1 MHEMPRTNHTAAPPE
16 EPTVALRNAL
26 TELDDIELAARS
38 QDGDRRALEVLID
51 RYRRFARA
59 KSRGYFLVGGDA
71 DDIEQEALIDLYK
84 AARDFRPE
92 RQASFRAFA
101 ELCITRQ
108 IITAIKTAT
117 RQTHQPLN
125 QYVSISG
132 ARGGADPGE
141 RSVEE
146 LLHPHHDGD
155 PADNVVSGERMQA
168 MRTSMA
174 EMLSGLEVDVLK
186 LYVEGK
192 SYQEIGEQL
201 GRHVKSIDNALQRIK
216 RKLDQHLQLE
226 AVHEASELLTIG

>member
-1 MHEMPRTNHTAAPPE
+1 VAFRTASTDLP
-16 EPTVALRNAL
+16 
-26 TELDDIELAARS
+26 DDELAARFQS
-38 QDGDRRALEVLID
+38 GDRDALEALLD

-71 DDIEQEALIDLYK
+71 DDIEQEALIGLYK

-92 RQASFRAFA
+92 HQASFRAFA

-117 RQTHQPLN
+117 RQKHQPLN

-132 ARGGADPGE
+132 VRGSEDPGE

-146 LLHPHHDGD
+146 LLHAHHDAD
-155 PADNVVSGERMQA
+155 PADRVVSGERMDA

-192 SYQEIGEQL
+192 SYQEIGDQL

-216 RKLDQHLQLE
+216 RKLDQHLQRE
-226 AVHEASELLTIG
+226 AAAEAEAALVFG

>member
-1 MHEMPRTNHTAAPPE
+1 
-16 EPTVALRNAL
+16 VALRLDPRAL
-26 TELDDIELAARS
+26 ADLPDDELAATYQAGN
-38 QDGDRRALEVLID
+38 QDALQTMIE

-59 KSRGYFLVGGDA
+59 KARGYFLVGGDA
-71 DDIEQEALIDLYK
+71 DDVEQEALIGLYK
-84 AARDFRPE
+84 ATRDFRPE
-92 RQASFRAFA
+92 HQASFRAFA

-117 RQTHQPLN
+117 RQKHQPLN

-132 ARGGADPGE
+132 VRGSDDPGE
-141 RSVEE
+141 CSVEE
-146 LLHPHHDGD
+146 LLHSHHGAD
-155 PADNVVSGERMQA
+155 PAERVVADEGMDA

-174 EMLSGLEVDVLK
+174 EMLSGLEVDVLR

-216 RKLDQHLQLE
+216 RKLDVHLADQADAELE
-226 AVHEASELLTIG
+226 NVA

>member
-1 MHEMPRTNHTAAPPE
+1 MASIP
-16 EPTVALRNAL
+16 L
-26 TELDDIELAARS
+26 TDLADDELAARF
-38 QDGDRRALEVLID
+38 QAGDRLALEALIA

-71 DDIEQEALIDLYK
+71 DDIEQEALIGLYK

-92 RQASFRAFA
+92 HQASFRAFA

-117 RQTHQPLN
+117 RQKHQPLN

-132 ARGGADPGE
+132 VRGGDDPGE

-146 LLHPHHDGD
+146 LLHSHHDGD
-155 PADNVVSGERMQA
+155 PADNVISSERMQS
-168 MRTSMA
+168 MRSSMA

-192 SYQEIGEQL
+192 SYQEIGAQL

-216 RKLDQHLQLE
+216 RKLDHHLQLE
-226 AVHEASELLTIG
+226 AAHEAHELASIG

>member
-1 MHEMPRTNHTAAPPE
+1 
-16 EPTVALRNAL
+16 VATIAL
-26 TELDDIELAARS
+26 TDAADDELAARF
-38 QDGDRRALEVLID
+38 QGGDRFALEALIA

-71 DDIEQEALIDLYK
+71 DDIEQEALIGLYK

-92 RQASFRAFA
+92 HQASFRAFA

-117 RQTHQPLN
+117 RQKHQPLN

-132 ARGGADPGE
+132 VRGGDDPGE

-146 LLHPHHDGD
+146 LLHSHHDGD

-192 SYQEIGEQL
+192 SYQEIGDQL

-216 RKLDQHLQLE
+216 RKLDQHLQSQAVAEE
-226 AVHEASELLTIG
+226 AELLAIG

>member
-1 MHEMPRTNHTAAPPE
+1 MASTP
-16 EPTVALRNAL
+16 L
-26 TELDDIELAARS
+26 TDLADDELAGRFQA
-38 QDGDRRALEVLID
+38 GDRLALEALIA

-71 DDIEQEALIDLYK
+71 DDIEQEALIGLYK

-92 RQASFRAFA
+92 HQASFRAFA

-117 RQTHQPLN
+117 RQKHQPLN

-132 ARGGADPGE
+132 VRGGDDPGE

-146 LLHPHHDGD
+146 LLHSHHDGD
-155 PADNVVSGERMQA
+155 PADNVISGERMHA

-174 EMLSGLEVDVLK
+174 QMLSGLEVDVLK

-192 SYQEIGEQL
+192 SYQEIGAQL

-226 AVHEASELLTIG
+226 AAHEATELATIG

>member
-1 MHEMPRTNHTAAPPE
+1 MATTDFTALA
-16 EPTVALRNAL
+16 
-26 TELDDIELAARS
+26 DDELAARF
-38 QDGDRRALEVLID
+38 QAGDRLALETLIA

-71 DDIEQEALIDLYK
+71 DDIEQEALIGLYK

-92 RQASFRAFA
+92 HQASFRAFA

-117 RQTHQPLN
+117 RQKHQPLN

-132 ARGGADPGE
+132 TRGADEPGE
-141 RSVEE
+141 RSVED
-146 LLHPHHDGD
+146 LLTGHHGAD
-155 PADNVVSGERMQA
+155 PADDVVSRERLA
-168 MRTSMA
+168 RMRSSMA
-174 EMLSGLEVDVLK
+174 EMLSGLEVEVLT

-192 SYQEIGEQL
+192 SYQEIGDQL

-216 RKLDQHLQLE
+216 RKLDQHLQETASAE
-226 AVHEASELLTIG
+226 ADELLAIG

>member
-1 MHEMPRTNHTAAPPE
+1 MASTP
-16 EPTVALRNAL
+16 L
-26 TELDDIELAARS
+26 TDIADDELAARF
-38 QDGDRRALEVLID
+38 QGGDRLALEALIA

-71 DDIEQEALIDLYK
+71 DDIEQEALIGLYK

-92 RQASFRAFA
+92 HQASFRAFA

-117 RQTHQPLN
+117 RQKHQPLN

-132 ARGGADPGE
+132 VRGGDDPGE

-146 LLHPHHDGD
+146 LLHSHHDGD
-155 PADNVVSGERMQA
+155 PADNVISSERMQA
-168 MRTSMA
+168 MRSSMA
-174 EMLSGLEVDVLK
+174 DMLSGLEVDVLK

-192 SYQEIGEQL
+192 SYQEIGAQL

-216 RKLDQHLQLE
+216 RKLDHHLQLE
-226 AVHEASELLTIG
+226 AAHEAHELASIG

>member
-1 MHEMPRTNHTAAPPE
+1 MAA
-16 EPTVALRNAL
+16 TVLADLADDQLAARFQAGDRNAL
-26 TELDDIELAARS
+26 ET
-38 QDGDRRALEVLID
+38 LIA

-71 DDIEQEALIDLYK
+71 DDIEQEALIGLYK

-92 RQASFRAFA
+92 HQASFRAFA

-117 RQTHQPLN
+117 RQKHQPLN

-132 ARGGADPGE
+132 ARGGDEPGE

-146 LLHPHHDGD
+146 LLHAHHDGD
-155 PADNVVSGERMQA
+155 PADSVVSSERMA
-168 MRTSMA
+168 TIRSSMSQ
-174 EMLSGLEVDVLK
+174 MLSALEVDVLK

-216 RKLDQHLQLE
+216 RKLDQHLQETASAE
-226 AVHEASELLTIG
+226 ADELLAIG